1 MQVLN
6 LFYAVASM
14 VSGLRLSHFFAFPDV
29 YHLALAR
36 VESVICGPPALSPY
50 LNFVC
55 GTVDAVRPT
64 VESSPVVNLNF
75 NIAAF
80 DSAFP
85 GLSVFDPSLVNC
97 TLVDEPVY
105 FGPHLPPADVIV
117 APKFALLSLQPPV
130 DEPQWEG
137 HGWTSEP
144 PIYDWIRALFTLE
157 NFVLLARL
165 IIAYQIL
172 SNIVSCIKA
181 LVRWLFSLICRLYLA
196 LKARLYPPTLHDLL
210 DDLANGQ
217 LKPEIV
223 IGPTLLDLAGFGY
236 PRDPLINLADTIEPV
251 VPIVEEQVAPVAEEP
266 VIPVITVE
274 DSEPVSTPIQEEVVV
289 VVAEVSTVQDDQAC
303 GDVAQLTVSSVVDE
317 GKNSL
322 PLTCESIG

>member
-14 VSGLRLSHFFAFPDV
+14 VSGLRLSHFFALPDV

-64 VESSPVVNLNF
+64 VESSPVVVNLNF

-80 DSAFP
+80 DSAFS

-117 APKFALLSLQPPV
+117 APKFALLSLEPRSPPV

-144 PIYDWIRALFTLE
+144 PIYDWIRALFTLD

-172 SNIVSCIKA
+172 STIVSCIKA
-181 LVRWLFSLICRLYLA
+181 LVRWIFSLICRLYLA
-196 LKARLYPPTLHDLL
+196 DLQAL
-210 DDLANGQ
+210 S
-217 LKPEIV
+217 
-223 IGPTLLDLAGFGY
+223 
-236 PRDPLINLADTIEPV
+236 R
-251 VPIVEEQVAPVAEEP
+251 AEG
-266 VIPVITVE
+266 
-274 DSEPVSTPIQEEVVV
+274 S
-289 VVAEVSTVQDDQAC
+289 
-303 GDVAQLTVSSVVDE
+303 
-317 GKNSL
+317 SL
-322 PLTCESIG
+322 PADSP